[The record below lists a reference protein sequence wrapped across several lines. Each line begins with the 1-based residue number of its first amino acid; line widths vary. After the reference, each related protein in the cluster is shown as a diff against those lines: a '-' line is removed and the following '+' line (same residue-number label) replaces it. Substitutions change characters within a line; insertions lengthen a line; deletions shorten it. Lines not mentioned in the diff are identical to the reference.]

1 MYSIGSCELI
11 WSMNLLTDD
20 VLTVTTRDGGAG
32 KAASLPSLLAGM
44 ARGEVAGFPAM
55 RPHQRPAWHMFL
67 VQLGA
72 LAMWTARQ
80 SDLPTQPGAWADLLR
95 ALTPDHA
102 DDAPWRLVGLEA
114 TKPAFMQPPVPCG
127 QHGKGL
133 KWSLIETPDAL
144 DLLITS
150 RNHDLKQ
157 AVAKNA
163 SAEDWMF
170 ALVSLQT
177 SEGFG
182 GAKNYGI
189 VRMNGGSSS
198 RPMLRLAAAGE
209 RDLSIDPSA
218 SWARDVG
225 RLLQDRRES
234 PTALGNVGGPAL
246 LWCFA
251 WPEGEQLELR
261 KLDPWFIEVCRRV
274 RLSQSAQSG
283 TQLTARSGTSTQGRI
298 DGKAFKG
305 NVGDPW
311 APVEKASGKS
321 LTLARR
327 SFTYG
332 LLHELLYS
340 GNWQVPLLAQASAED
355 PSDLALVAEAISRG
369 NSKTEG
375 FKSRVVPVPRS
386 VRRLFSSETAR
397 ELAAAQME
405 EIKGVN
411 QALRYAVALGA
422 AHGAREKLE
431 GPDSTRKERQRLYGF
446 ADPATERLDSDADRL
461 FFPSLWKRVAAAN
474 RDDGERQDAKVSFL
488 RKLKDA
494 GDAALDEALAA
505 LPRRAVYRERAL
517 VRGRRAFVNKL
528 RRTSAC
534 RDLFVG
540 EDVHDPA
547 G

>member
-1 MYSIGSCELI
+1 
-11 WSMNLLTDD
+11 MNLLTDE

-72 LAMWTARQ
+72 LAMWMARQ
-80 SDLPTQPGAWADLLR
+80 SDLPTRPGAWADLLR

-102 DDAPWRLVGLEA
+102 DDAPWRLVGLEE

-127 QHGKGL
+127 QHGKSL
-133 KWSLIETPDAL
+133 KWSPIETPDAL

-157 AVAKNA
+157 AVAKSA
-163 SAEDWMF
+163 SAEDWIF

-177 SEGFG
+177 SEGYNG
-182 GAKNYGI
+182 SGKRGI
-189 VRMNGGSSS
+189 ARMNRGSSS
-198 RPMLRLAAAGE
+198 RPMLRLAPAGE
-209 RDLSIDPSA
+209 RDMSIDPST
-218 SWARDVG
+218 SWARDVR
-225 RLLQDRRES
+225 RLLRNRTES
-234 PTALGNVGGPAL
+234 SGSLGKVGGPAL
-246 LWCFA
+246 LWCLA
-251 WPEGEQLELR
+251 WSEGEQLDLR

-274 RLSQSAQSG
+274 RLYRVGAQLAAHS
-283 TQLTARSGTSTQGRI
+283 STSHRERI

-321 LTLARR
+321 LTLAGR
-327 SFTYG
+327 SFNYE

-405 EIKGVN
+405 EINGVN

-422 AHGAREKLE
+422 AHGVHESLTK
-431 GPDSTRKERQRLYGF
+431 GHYGF
-446 ADPATERLDSDADRL
+446 AKPATDRLDRSADRL
-461 FFPSLWKRVAAAN
+461 FFPSLWERVAAAN
-474 RDDGERQDAKVSFL
+474 RGESERHDAKVSFL

-494 GDAALDEALAA
+494 GDAALEDALAA
-505 LPRRAVYRERAL
+505 VPRRAVYKERAL
-517 VRGRRAFVNKL
+517 VRARSAFANKL

-534 RDLFVG
+534 RELFLG
-540 EDVHDPA
+540 EDGNGSA
-547 G
+547 S

>member
-1 MYSIGSCELI
+1 MYSIGSCGLI
-11 WSMNLLTDD
+11 WPMNLLTDE

-32 KAASLPSLLAGM
+32 EAASLPSLLAGM
-44 ARGEVAGFPAM
+44 ARGEVAAFPAM

-80 SDLPTQPGAWADLLR
+80 SDLPTQPGAWADMLR
-95 ALTPDHA
+95 TLTPDHA

-127 QHGKGL
+127 QNGKGL
-133 KWSLIETPDAL
+133 KWSPVETPDAL

-150 RNHDLKQ
+150 RNHDLKA

-177 SEGFG
+177 TEGWG
-182 GAKNYGI
+182 GRKKYGI
-189 VRMNGGSSS
+189 ARMNGGHSS

-218 SWARDVG
+218 SWARDVR
-225 RLLQDRRES
+225 RLLKDRTES
-234 PTALGNVGGPAL
+234 PTVLLGNVGGPAL
-246 LWCFA
+246 LWCLA

-274 RLSQSAQSG
+274 RLSQLAQSG
-283 TQLTARSGTSTQGRI
+283 TQLTARSSTSIAGRV
-298 DGKAFKG
+298 DGKAFNG

-311 APVEKASGKS
+311 APVAKRSGKS
-321 LTLARR
+321 LTLAGR

-369 NSKTEG
+369 PNKTEG
-375 FKSRVVPVPRS
+375 FKSRIVPVPRS
-386 VRRLFSSETAR
+386 VRRLFSSEMAR

-405 EIKGVN
+405 EINGVN
-411 QALRYAVALGA
+411 KALKYAVARGA
-422 AHGAREKLE
+422 AHGAHESLTK
-431 GPDSTRKERQRLYGF
+431 GHYGF
-446 ADPATERLDSDADRL
+446 AKPATDRLDISADRL
-461 FFPSLWKRVAAAN
+461 FFPSLWERVAAAN
-474 RDDGERQDAKVSFL
+474 RGESERHDAKVSFL

-494 GDAALDEALAA
+494 GDAALEDALAA
-505 LPRRAVYRERAL
+505 VPRRPVYKVRAL
-517 VRGRRAFVNKL
+517 VRARSAFADKL
-528 RRTSAC
+528 RSTSAC
-534 RDLFVG
+534 RELFLG
-540 EDVHDPA
+540 EDGNGSA
-547 G
+547 S

>member
-1 MYSIGSCELI
+1 MYSIGSYELI

-44 ARGEVAGFPAM
+44 AGGEVAGFPAM

-80 SDLPTQPGAWADLLR
+80 TDLPTQPGAWADMLR
-95 ALTPDHA
+95 ALTPGHA
-102 DDAPWRLVGLEA
+102 DDEPWRLVGVEA
-114 TKPAFMQPPVPCG
+114 TKPAFMQPPVPCADST
-127 QHGKGL
+127 GKGL
-133 KWSLIETPDAL
+133 KWSQVETPDAL

-225 RLLQDRRES
+225 RLLKDRRES

-246 LWCFA
+246 LWCLA

-283 TQLTARSGTSTQGRI
+283 TQLTARSSTSTRGRI

-321 LTLARR
+321 LTLADR

-397 ELAAAQME
+397 EFAAAQME
-405 EIKGVN
+405 EINGVN

-422 AHGAREKLE
+422 AHGAH
-431 GPDSTRKERQRLYGF
+431 ERLSKGHYGF
-446 ADPATERLDSDADRL
+446 ARQATDRLDRSADRL
-461 FFPSLWKRVAAAN
+461 FFPSLWERVAAAN
-474 RDDGERQDAKVSFL
+474 RGESERHDAKVSFL

-494 GDAALDEALAA
+494 GDATLEDALAA
-505 LPRRAVYRERAL
+505 VPRRAVYKERAL
-517 VRGRRAFVNKL
+517 VRARSAFANKL

-534 RDLFVG
+534 RELFLG
-540 EDVHDPA
+540 EDGNGSA
-547 G
+547 S

>member
-1 MYSIGSCELI
+1 MYSIGSYELI

-32 KAASLPSLLAGM
+32 EAASLPSLLAGM
-44 ARGEVAGFPAM
+44 AGGEVAGFPAM

-133 KWSLIETPDAL
+133 KWSPVETPDAL

-177 SEGFG
+177 SEGYNG
-182 GAKNYGI
+182 SGKRGI
-189 VRMNGGSSS
+189 ARMNRGSSS
-198 RPMLRLAAAGE
+198 RPMLRLAPAGE
-209 RDLSIDPSA
+209 RDMSIDPST
-218 SWARDVG
+218 SWARDVR
-225 RLLQDRRES
+225 RLLRNRTES
-234 PTALGNVGGPAL
+234 SGSLGKVGGPAL
-246 LWCFA
+246 LWCLA
-251 WPEGEQLELR
+251 WSEGEQLDLR

-274 RLSQSAQSG
+274 RLYRVGAQLAAHS
-283 TQLTARSGTSTQGRI
+283 STSRRERV

-311 APVEKASGKS
+311 APVEKANGKS
-321 LTLARR
+321 LTLAGR

-422 AHGAREKLE
+422 AHGAHESLTK
-431 GPDSTRKERQRLYGF
+431 GHYGF
-446 ADPATERLDSDADRL
+446 AKPATDRLDRSADRL
-461 FFPSLWKRVAAAN
+461 FFPSLWERVAAAN
-474 RDDGERQDAKVSFL
+474 RGESERHDAKVSFL

-494 GDAALDEALAA
+494 GDAALEDALAA
-505 LPRRAVYRERAL
+505 VPRRAVYKERAL
-517 VRGRRAFVNKL
+517 VRARSAFANKL

-534 RDLFVG
+534 RELFLG
-540 EDVHDPA
+540 EDGNGSA
-547 G
+547 S

>member
-1 MYSIGSCELI
+1 
-11 WSMNLLTDD
+11 MNLLTDE
-20 VLTVTTRDGGAG
+20 VLTVTTRDDGAG

-44 ARGEVAGFPAM
+44 AGGEVAGFPAM
-55 RPHQRPAWHMFL
+55 RPHQRSAWHMFL

-102 DDAPWRLVGLEA
+102 DDAPWRLVGLKE

-225 RLLQDRRES
+225 RLLKDRRES
-234 PTALGNVGGPAL
+234 PTALGNIGGPAL
-246 LWCFA
+246 LWCLA

-283 TQLTARSGTSTQGRI
+283 TQLTARSSTSARGRI

-311 APVEKASGKS
+311 APVEKVSGKS
-321 LTLARR
+321 LTLAGR
-327 SFTYG
+327 SFNYG

-405 EIKGVN
+405 EINGVN

-422 AHGAREKLE
+422 AHGAHESLTK
-431 GPDSTRKERQRLYGF
+431 GHYGF
-446 ADPATERLDSDADRL
+446 AKPATDRLDRSADRF
-461 FFPSLWKRVAAAN
+461 FFPSLWERVAAAN
-474 RDDGERQDAKVSFL
+474 RDETERHNAKVSFL

-494 GDAALDEALAA
+494 GDAALEDVLATV
-505 LPRRAVYRERAL
+505 PRRAVYKERAL
-517 VRGRRAFVNKL
+517 VRARSAFANKL

-534 RDLFVG
+534 RELFLG
-540 EDVHDPA
+540 EDGNGSA
-547 G
+547 S

>member
-11 WSMNLLTDD
+11 RSMNLLTDD

-32 KAASLPSLLAGM
+32 EAASLPSLLAGM

-80 SDLPTQPGAWADLLR
+80 TDLPTQPGAWADMLR
-95 ALTPDHA
+95 ALTPGHA
-102 DDAPWRLVGLEA
+102 DDEPWRLVGVEA
-114 TKPAFMQPPVPCG
+114 TKPAFMQPPVPCADSM
-127 QHGKGL
+127 GKGL
-133 KWSLIETPDAL
+133 KWSQVETPDAL

-225 RLLQDRRES
+225 RLLKDRRES
-234 PTALGNVGGPAL
+234 STALGNVGGPAL
-246 LWCFA
+246 LWCLA

-283 TQLTARSGTSTQGRI
+283 TQLTARSSTSTRGRI

-311 APVEKASGKS
+311 APVEKASEKS
-321 LTLARR
+321 LTLAGR
-327 SFTYG
+327 SFNYE

-340 GNWQVPLLAQASAED
+340 GNWQVPLLAQASAGD

-405 EIKGVN
+405 EINGVN

-422 AHGAREKLE
+422 AHGAHESLSK
-431 GPDSTRKERQRLYGF
+431 GHYGF
-446 ADPATERLDSDADRL
+446 ARPATARLDISADRL
-461 FFPSLWKRVAAAN
+461 FFPSLWERVAAAN
-474 RDDGERQDAKVSFL
+474 RGESERHDAKVSFL

-494 GDAALDEALAA
+494 GDAALEDALAA
-505 LPRRAVYRERAL
+505 VPRRAVYKERAL
-517 VRGRRAFVNKL
+517 VRARSAFANKL

-534 RDLFVG
+534 RELFLG
-540 EDVHDPA
+540 EDGNGSA
-547 G
+547 S